1 MNTISDQVLERLNA
15 APPGENKRTGELGQ
29 DEFLELMVAQIQ
41 NQDPFQPMQNGE
53 FIAQMAQFA
62 TVDGISEMRGSMAS
76 LNDTMTASQALSASA
91 LVGRGVLA
99 PGRELNLDGTGPV
112 GLSVLADANASSVT
126 LDVFDASGALVA
138 RKDLAPSGDG
148 VTRYVWDAR
157 AADGSMLPAGT
168 YRMQAQATVA
178 GQTLAAETAVAR
190 RIDSVTIGAKA
201 GDLRLNLDD
210 GAVMNFNDAREF
222 L

>member
-15 APPGENKRTGELGQ
+15 APPGEKKRSGELGQ

-41 NQDPFQPMQNGE
+41 NQDPFEPMQNGE

-62 TVDGISEMRGSMAS
+62 TVDGISEMRGSMSA

-99 PGRELNLDGTGPV
+99 PGRELAFDGSSPV
-112 GLSVLADANASSVT
+112 GLSVLADQNASAIT
-126 LDVFDASGALVA
+126 LDVFDAAGALVT
-138 RKDLAPSGDG
+138 RRELAPSPDG
-148 VTRYVWDAR
+148 VTRYAWDGR
-157 AADGSMLPAGT
+157 ADGGALLPAGT
-168 YRMQAQATVA
+168 YRMQAQAAVA
-178 GQTLAAETAVAR
+178 GEVVAAETAVAR